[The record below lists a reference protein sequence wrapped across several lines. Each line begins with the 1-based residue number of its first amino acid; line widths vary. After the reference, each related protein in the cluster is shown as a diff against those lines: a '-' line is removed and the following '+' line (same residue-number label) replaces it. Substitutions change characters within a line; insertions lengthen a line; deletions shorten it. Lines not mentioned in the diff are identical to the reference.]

1 MSDNSG
7 GKTPAKR
14 NVFGR
19 SQSPAE
25 KPRHFRQTVL
35 RLADYLKDYTGQI
48 VITVILT
55 VGGVILTVIGPK
67 VLGDMINQV
76 TDDYSANKV
85 YESVKRSLPQQT
97 KLPAGTTVKQL
108 MERTPESERSK
119 FTAQLAKL
127 PDNQQRKIMALDIT
141 KKPNYHFDTMAS
153 TGLWLVA
160 IYIIGAILSYL
171 EGWVIVGMMQ
181 RAVYRLRRE
190 ISHKINTLPLSYFD
204 RHSYGDVLSRI
215 TNDVD
220 MVSQNLSGI
229 ITQAFQSIVM
239 VVGILAM
246 MISINLML
254 TGAVMLTL
262 PISAI
267 VVGIV
272 FRLSQKYFA
281 SQQEI
286 LGKLN
291 GHIEE
296 TYSGHNIVKIFG
308 GEKRAISK
316 FNRYNNGLYRSSWRA
331 QFIAG
336 VVYPMMEFVGNLGF
350 VIVISL
356 GGYLVIR
363 GHLQIGDIQ
372 AFSQYIRRFN
382 QPITQIA
389 NLTGLIQSVI
399 AASERVFS
407 FIDQPDEVVTWQK
420 GGQTIGQVT
429 GQISFDHVKFGYDSD
444 RPVIH
449 DLSVEI
455 KPGQKVAIVGPT
467 GAGKTTIVNLL
478 MRFYDPDEGIIKLD
492 GVDTKQISRHN
503 IRRNFGMVLQDTWL
517 FEGTIKENLLYGK
530 PDASEEELRV
540 AVETAMVD
548 HIIKSLP
555 DGMNTIL
562 GESADNISAGEK
574 QLLTI
579 ARAMLANAPITILD
593 EATSNVD
600 TRTERLIQQAMDKLV
615 EGCTSFV
622 IAHRLSTIR
631 NADLIL
637 VMDHGDIVESGTH
650 DSLLEQDGFYAKL
663 YNAQFAH

>member
-1 MSDNSG
+1 MSDNSKG
-7 GKTPAKR
+7 DKSAKR
-14 NVFGR
+14 NVFGH

-25 KPRHFRQTVL
+25 KPCHFRQTAL
-35 RLADYLKDYTGQI
+35 RLADYLKDYTRQI

-55 VGGVILTVIGPK
+55 LGGVILTVIGPK
-67 VLGDMINQV
+67 VLGDMINQI

-97 KLPAGTTVKQL
+97 KLPVGTTVKQL

-127 PDNQQRKIMALDIT
+127 PDNQRRKIMALDIT

-160 IYIIGAILSYL
+160 IYIVGAILSYL
-171 EGWVIVGMMQ
+171 EGWVIVGVTQ

-229 ITQAFQSIVM
+229 ITQAFQSVAT
-239 VVGILAM
+239 VVGILVM
-246 MISINLML
+246 MVSINLML

-316 FNRYNNGLYRSSWRA
+316 FNR
-331 QFIAG
+331 
-336 VVYPMMEFVGNLGF
+336 
-350 VIVISL
+350 
-356 GGYLVIR
+356 
-363 GHLQIGDIQ
+363 
-372 AFSQYIRRFN
+372 
-382 QPITQIA
+382 
-389 NLTGLIQSVI
+389 
-399 AASERVFS
+399 
-407 FIDQPDEVVTWQK
+407 
-420 GGQTIGQVT
+420 
-429 GQISFDHVKFGYDSD
+429 
-444 RPVIH
+444 
-449 DLSVEI
+449 
-455 KPGQKVAIVGPT
+455 
-467 GAGKTTIVNLL
+467 
-478 MRFYDPDEGIIKLD
+478 
-492 GVDTKQISRHN
+492 
-503 IRRNFGMVLQDTWL
+503 
-517 FEGTIKENLLYGK
+517 
-530 PDASEEELRV
+530 
-540 AVETAMVD
+540 
-548 HIIKSLP
+548 
-555 DGMNTIL
+555 
-562 GESADNISAGEK
+562 
-574 QLLTI
+574 
-579 ARAMLANAPITILD
+579 
-593 EATSNVD
+593 
-600 TRTERLIQQAMDKLV
+600 
-615 EGCTSFV
+615 
-622 IAHRLSTIR
+622 
-631 NADLIL
+631 
-637 VMDHGDIVESGTH
+637 
-650 DSLLEQDGFYAKL
+650 
-663 YNAQFAH
+663 

>member
-1 MSDNSG
+1 MSDNSNG
-7 GKTPAKR
+7 DKPAKR
-14 NVFGR
+14 NVFGY

-35 RLADYLKDYTGQI
+35 RLADYLKDYTRQI
-48 VITVILT
+48 VITIILT
-55 VGGVILTVIGPK
+55 LGGVILTVISPK

-85 YESVKRSLPQQT
+85 YESVKRSLPRQT

-108 MERTPESERSK
+108 MERMPESERSK

-141 KKPNYHFDTMAS
+141 KKPNYHFDAMAS
-153 TGLWLVA
+153 TGLWLVT

-171 EGWVIVGMMQ
+171 EGWVITGVTQ

-190 ISHKINTLPLSYFD
+190 ISRKINTLPLSYFD

-215 TNDVD
+215 TNDID
-220 MVSQNLSGI
+220 IVSQNLSGI

-246 MISINLML
+246 MISMNLML

-316 FNRYNNGLYRSSWRA
+316 FNRYNNSLYRSSWRA

-350 VIVISL
+350 VIVITL
-356 GGYLVIR
+356 GGYLAAKGR
-363 GHLQIGDIQ
+363 LQIGDIQ

-382 QPITQIA
+382 EPITQIA
-389 NLTGLIQSVI
+389 DLTGLIQSII

-407 FIDQPDEVVTWQK
+407 FIDQPDEAITWQK
-420 GGQTIGQVT
+420 GGQTISRVT
-429 GQISFDHVKFGYDSD
+429 GRISFDHVKFGYDSD

-492 GVDTKQISRHN
+492 GVDTRQISRHN
-503 IRRNFGMVLQDTWL
+503 IRRNFGMVLQDAWL

-530 PDASEEELRV
+530 PDAGEEELRV

-555 DGMNTIL
+555 GGMDTIL

-579 ARAMLANAPITILD
+579 ARAMLSNAPITILD

-600 TRTERLIQQAMDKLV
+600 TRTERLIQQAMDRLV
-615 EGCTSFV
+615 EGRTSFV

-650 DSLLEQDGFYAKL
+650 DSLLEQNGFYAKL

>member
-1 MSDNSG
+1 MSDNSKG
-7 GKTPAKR
+7 DKSAKR
-14 NVFGR
+14 NVFGH

-25 KPRHFRQTVL
+25 KPRHFRQTML

-55 VGGVILTVIGPK
+55 LGGVILTVIGPR
-67 VLGDMINQV
+67 VLGDMINRI

-97 KLPAGTTVKQL
+97 KLPVGTTVKQL
-108 MERTPESERSK
+108 MERTPAPERDK
-119 FTAQLAKL
+119 LTTRLAKL
-127 PDNQQRKIMALDIT
+127 PDNQRRKIMALDIT

-160 IYIIGAILSYL
+160 IYIVGAILGYL
-171 EGWVIVGMMQ
+171 EGWVIVGVTQ

-229 ITQAFQSIVM
+229 ITQAFQSVAT
-239 VVGILAM
+239 VVGILVM
-246 MISINLML
+246 MVSINLML

-267 VVGIV
+267 VVGVV

-291 GHIEE
+291 GYIEE

-316 FNRYNNGLYRSSWRA
+316 FNRYNNDLYRSSWRA

-350 VIVISL
+350 LITITL
-356 GGYLVIR
+356 GGYQVIKGR
-363 GHLQIGDIQ
+363 LQVGDIQ
-372 AFSQYIRRFN
+372 AFSQYIRQFN

-389 NLTGLIQSVI
+389 DLTGLIQSII

-407 FIDQPDEVVTWQK
+407 FIDQSDEAITWQK
-420 GGQTIGQVT
+420 GGQTISQVT

-540 AVETAMVD
+540 AIETAMVD
-548 HIIKSLP
+548 HVIKSLP

-615 EGCTSFV
+615 EGRTSFV

-637 VMDHGDIVESGTH
+637 VIDHGDIVESGTH
-650 DSLLEQDGFYAKL
+650 DSLLEQNGFYAKL